1 MLQTLLLRFL
11 PHLNVTEYNKQL
23 RELWTAIF
31 KGLAV
36 IGRRDCHLLTDF
48 YSEFRRWLNAVK
60 DFDTVLRLARAL
72 SDSATHLVK
81 NNSLTFA
88 LMNKVSQVI
97 IMYNNHESFLIN
109 SMHVRAHAQIQTSY
123 TQISDKLYYFTICF
137 FSVWCICN
145 SSNA

>member
-72 SDSATHLVK
+72 SDSATHPLK

-88 LMNKVSQVI
+88 LMNKVSQI
-97 IMYNNHESFLIN
+97 IIHNNDEFFLIS
-109 SMHVRAHAQIQTSY
+109 SMLI
-123 TQISDKLYYFTICF
+123 
-137 FSVWCICN
+137 
-145 SSNA
+145 